1 MEELFL
7 PTLDLSVGVL
17 LLILLTQ
24 RIPAVLQSA
33 DQTAHILGRISSI
46 PWSDLHVD
54 AADKVVQF
62 LSNCQELLTL
72 MQKQTLLNT
81 LCGYML
87 IALVIRVILA
97 TSAHPRLAMLTGTL
111 SRAADDMCVLPPAP
125 FAAKKMSNCGIFWVT
140 GPLHRTLSPA
150 PLTWGGAGWTQLAHR
165 APGGRDAGV
174 FWSAGV
180 VEVR

>member
-1 MEELFL
+1 VEELFL

-125 FAAKKMSNCGIFWVT
+125 LRSEKNVKLRHFLGDWPAAPHVISSSIN
-140 GPLHRTLSPA
+140 L
-150 PLTWGGAGWTQLAHR
+150 GGGGMDAAGTPRSWWA
-165 APGGRDAGV
+165 
-174 FWSAGV
+174 
-180 VEVR
+180 